1 MTAFTCLLATVLAV
15 LSIPFLLIW
24 RLTLTPQ
31 QKARYCVRQR
41 GWSQRKTA
49 QFLGISR
56 HAVRCA
62 LSA

>member
-1 MTAFTCLLATVLAV
+1 MSITCIAAWAVVLL
-15 LSIPFLLIW
+15 LLPLIALW
-24 RLTLTPQ
+24 RLTMTPQ
-31 QKARYCVRQR
+31 QKARYYVRQL